1 METGDFNNDNQ
12 QQQDTRRNRR
22 VDYRFLVPSRDAGG
36 MKQTRRRNLFFLF
49 YLLYLFSDY
58 W

>member
-22 VDYRFLVPSRDAGG
+22 IDYRFLVPSRDAGG
-36 MKQTRRRNLFFLF
+36 LKIEIFILEISSIFS
-49 YLLYLFSDY
+49 LLSNY